1 MRSLLRDIPPV
12 GWLITTLISIRTAVM
27 AVMILGL
34 SLLIDSQL
42 TPTPDSAGDTS
53 ALVLLIATAIIAGAL
68 LVMENILPGRVRA
81 TQEATW
87 RRELA
92 QKSLTL
98 GPDTSRD
105 DAQVITE
112 ATDATEKAST
122 YTVLFLG
129 PYFAALIAPLVVLFI
144 LGAAISWP
152 VAGAL
157 VVGMLI
163 IPFILG
169 WATRTL
175 KGAGAGY
182 GRASGQLAG
191 VFLESVRTLGTTM
204 ILNATGTRGARIK
217 TMAER
222 MRTQVMGLLYRNQ
235 LMILVT
241 DGAFG
246 LATTTVAA
254 VLALAGLG
262 AGELS
267 VGEALAV
274 VLLARL
280 LIDPVNRMGRTFYT
294 GMAGRMSLNTIRKAL
309 DTAAAV
315 GGPERFFDTGGGEQ
329 RRGVLTVS
337 GLSVARGGKEIIR
350 DISFE
355 LPFGSHLAIVGPSG
369 AGKSSVA
376 LALAG
381 LHGFGGSVG
390 IDGQVCTEADLRGS
404 VAYVPQS
411 ATLFS
416 GTLADNLDLAG
427 VGLESAHIEGILD
440 KAQLPLDLRIGETG
454 RGVSGGQAAR
464 ISVARGL
471 VKGAGII
478 VLDEATANLDAENA
492 ALLRDTARATGVTLI
507 EITHR
512 PAEALDADLVMV
524 LEHGQLQAWGPPER
538 VVGEGFF
545 ARVVEEEL

>member
-169 WATRTL
+169 WAHAPSRVQVL
-175 KGAGAGY
+175 
-182 GRASGQLAG
+182 
-191 VFLESVRTLGTTM
+191 
-204 ILNATGTRGARIK
+204 
-217 TMAER
+217 
-222 MRTQVMGLLYRNQ
+222 VMGAHQ
-235 LMILVT
+235 VSWP
-241 DGAFG
+241 GCFW
-246 LATTTVAA
+246 
-254 VLALAGLG
+254 
-262 AGELS
+262 
-267 VGEALAV
+267 
-274 VLLARL
+274 
-280 LIDPVNRMGRTFYT
+280 NR
-294 GMAGRMSLNTIRKAL
+294 
-309 DTAAAV
+309 
-315 GGPERFFDTGGGEQ
+315 
-329 RRGVLTVS
+329 
-337 GLSVARGGKEIIR
+337 
-350 DISFE
+350 
-355 LPFGSHLAIVGPSG
+355 
-369 AGKSSVA
+369 
-376 LALAG
+376 
-381 LHGFGGSVG
+381 
-390 IDGQVCTEADLRGS
+390 
-404 VAYVPQS
+404 S
-411 ATLFS
+411 APW
-416 GTLADNLDLAG
+416 A
-427 VGLESAHIEGILD
+427 
-440 KAQLPLDLRIGETG
+440 PR
-454 RGVSGGQAAR
+454 
-464 ISVARGL
+464 
-471 VKGAGII
+471 
-478 VLDEATANLDAENA
+478 
-492 ALLRDTARATGVTLI
+492 
-507 EITHR
+507 
-512 PAEALDADLVMV
+512 
-524 LEHGQLQAWGPPER
+524 
-538 VVGEGFF
+538 
-545 ARVVEEEL
+545 